1 MTNKGIH
8 FLQQLLALYD
18 TLSLDEAFKS
28 ALDILAHAVPC
39 DLLDWY
45 EMESLRSTCRL
56 KLSQQWV
63 KKARK
68 RPPHLLRLPARAKG
82 GAGHGCPMDEKAIAC
97 RISDYIPSKSAKG
110 HPLYELLS
118 GEPITRHGL
127 LVRLEVPS
135 MGVIVVSLKRKNHD
149 FSDDDIA
156 AAEAVARLLTR
167 PLAEKA
173 PADLSPEKCAGRIAA
188 ALGVSRR
195 EAEIAYWV
203 FMGKRNKE
211 IAQILGISPDTV
223 RTHVQNIFRK
233 QMVSSRFDLAHA
245 ILRTLS
251 DVPMRECIPDKVISV
266 RPVRK
271 KSVAHRKGAQR

>member
-1 MTNKGIH
+1 LTSNGIK

-28 ALDILAHAVPC
+28 ALEILAHAVPC

-45 EMESLRSTCRL
+45 EMESLRRTCRL
-56 KLSQQWV
+56 KLSQQWI
-63 KKARK
+63 KKAR
-68 RPPHLLRLPARAKG
+68 RNRSLPAARGQPKRG
-82 GAGHGCPMDEKAIAC
+82 GGRDCPMDDAHIAC
-97 RISDYIPSKSAKG
+97 RISDYIPSESAKE

-127 LVRLEVPS
+127 LVRLEIPS
-135 MGVIVVSLKRKNHD
+135 MGAIVVSLKRKHRD
-149 FSDDDIA
+149 FSDEDMA
-156 AAEAVARLLTR
+156 AAEAVARLLAR

-173 PADLSPEKCAGRIAA
+173 PADLSPERCAERIAQ
-188 ALGVSRR
+188 ALCISRR
-195 EAEIAYWV
+195 EAEIAYWI
-203 FMGKRNKE
+203 FMGKHNKE
-211 IAQILGISPDTV
+211 IAQILGVSPHTV

-251 DVPMRECIPDKVISV
+251 DFPMPAAAPKKNAVFLDADK
-266 RPVRK
+266 
-271 KSVAHRKGAQR
+271 KGHSQRNGLRR